1 MRKVRNNHES
11 MKFSLIYVSIF
22 SLFSLIRNLGKFL
35 TQTPKICQ
43 IISELTPKHFE
54 NITYKR
60 LSFSIF
66 SPTHTNTHTHMT
78 QTHRPTD
85 AQTQTQTQT
94 HTQTDTETDT
104 DKHTEV
110 TDRQADTQ
118 THRQTRTH
126 KHISHYMSSV
136 YYRGELGI
144 FRQMN

>member
-11 MKFSLIYVSIF
+11 MKFSLINVSIF

-85 AQTQTQTQT
+85 AQT
-94 HTQTDTETDT
+94 HR
-104 DKHTEV
+104 H
-110 TDRQADTQ
+110 RNRHRQ
-118 THRQTRTH
+118 THRSDRQTGRHTDRH
-126 KHISHYMSSV
+126 AHTNTYPIICLVSTT
-136 YYRGELGI
+136 GE
-144 FRQMN
+144 N

>member
-11 MKFSLIYVSIF
+11 MKFSLINVSIF

-78 QTHRPTD
+78 QTHRR
-85 AQTQTQTQT
+85 
-94 HTQTDTETDT
+94 TDT
-104 DKHTEV
+104 DTDTDTH
-110 TDRQADTQ
+110 TDRHRNRHRQ
-118 THRQTRTH
+118 THRSDRQTGRHTDRH
-126 KHISHYMSSV
+126 AHTNTYPIICLVSTT
-136 YYRGELGI
+136 GE
-144 FRQMN
+144 N

>member
-11 MKFSLIYVSIF
+11 MKFSLINVSIF

-85 AQTQTQTQT
+85 AQTHRHRHRHTHRQTQKQTQTNTQKW
-94 HTQTDTETDT
+94 QTD
-104 DKHTEV
+104 
-110 TDRQADTQ
+110 RQ

-136 YYRGELGI
+136 YYRGELGK

>member
-1 MRKVRNNHES
+1 
-11 MKFSLIYVSIF
+11 MKFSLINVSIF

-94 HTQTDTETDT
+94 QTDTETDT

-118 THRQTRTH
+118 TDTHTQT
-126 KHISHYMSSV
+126 HIPLYV
-136 YYRGELGI
+136 
-144 FRQMN
+144 